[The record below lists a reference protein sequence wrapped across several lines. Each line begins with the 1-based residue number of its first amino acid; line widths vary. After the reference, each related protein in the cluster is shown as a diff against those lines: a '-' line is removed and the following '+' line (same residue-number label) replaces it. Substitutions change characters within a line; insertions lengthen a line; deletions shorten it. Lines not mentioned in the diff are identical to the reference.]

1 MLVFPLQRPMPMSTT
16 TKIFFAVLLTTLFA
30 AAAHAETVVLLPVSG
45 SNVAPQVLDASRD
58 ILKDHLQRSGL
69 FNVLTPPGAPTQE
82 EPTAV
87 QASQWALSLGATR
100 AFVLR
105 ITHIGTAARV
115 RLTVYAAQN
124 AQVIYWD
131 SIPINGG
138 PEELDPVLQ
147 RLVHAML
154 TGRPVRESAEIDTV
168 TDKET
173 QALNR
178 RNANK
183 SFGLHILTLM
193 PFNTPDGKFRAV
205 PGFGLFWLYDA
216 RTWLADIAVDWGHK
230 DASTLWSVSLG
241 GYYPLSREDF
251 APYVGAAVRL
261 SSLQLGGRGSG
272 GVSFQPSAGFLL
284 GRLSSVQI
292 RGEVGYLINTFSEEE
307 NDTVG
312 TTTPAGPAHFSHG
325 FVVSVGIGF

>member
-1 MLVFPLQRPMPMSTT
+1 MSTT
-16 TKIFFAVLLTTLFA
+16 TKIAFAVLLSTLLA
-30 AAAHAETVVLLPVSG
+30 AAAHAETVVLLPTSG
-45 SNVAPQVLDASRD
+45 SNVAPQVMEASRD

-82 EPTAV
+82 EPTAM
-87 QASQWALSLGATR
+87 QASQWALSVGATR

-168 TDKET
+168 TEKET

-183 SFGLHILTLM
+183 SFGLHIITLM
-193 PFNTPDGKFRAV
+193 PFNTPDGQFRPV
-205 PGFGLFWLYDA
+205 PGLGVFWLYDA
-216 RTWLADIAVDWGHK
+216 RTWLADISADW
-230 DASTLWSVSLG
+230 ASKGDSQVYGVSLG

-261 SSLQLGGRGSG
+261 SSVKLGGRGSG

-284 GRLSSVQI
+284 GRLSSVQL
-292 RGEVGYLINTFSEEE
+292 RGEVGYLINTFAEDESV
-307 NDTVG
+307 TTG
-312 TTTPAGPAHFSHG
+312 TTTPVGPSHFSHG
-325 FVVSVGIGF
+325 FVLSVGLGF